1 MAANAR
7 LAAAHS
13 TMCRRSIS
21 RPPRDSIHSTRKPGR
36 LKGVSLMTEST
47 VTRMTWG
54 VM

>member
-1 MAANAR
+1 MTANTKETAAQM
-7 LAAAHS
+7 
-13 TMCRRSIS
+13 TMCWRSIS
-21 RPPRDSIHSTRKPGR
+21 RPPMDSIHSTKKAGR